1 MLLKHH
7 LKALKLP
14 TMTAECEKVAARCA
28 KETVDH
34 LGYPANKVQLVLNR
48 SNAFTGISVAAAET
62 ALKRQFESKIVNEY
76 RTAIGRFASMH
87 QLEVWYAHVE
97 IESAV
102 QELAAELKDTKSKAV
117 QLKRAEKS
125 IAKARAGD
133 SMLAF
138 SKLTQVVDGKAQIV
152 IGLR

>member
-1 MLLKHH
+1 
-7 LKALKLP
+7 
-14 TMTAECEKVAARCA
+14 
-28 KETVDH
+28 
-34 LGYPANKVQLVLNR
+34 
-48 SNAFTGISVAAAET
+48 
-62 ALKRQFESKIVNEY
+62 
-76 RTAIGRFASMH
+76 MH
-87 QLEVWYAHVE
+87 QLEVWYAHLE
-97 IESAV
+97 IESAL